1 MKRTLLVHVK
11 GTGYIDGV
19 PFNFDAHTLVDVDR
33 YPYRD
38 DHYLFEKV
46 KTEAERNILMEKKFA
61 SLSDVVICS
70 ITDITSIRENLT
82 KYYQT

>member
-11 GTGYIDGV
+11 GVGYIDGV
-19 PFNFDAHTLVDVDR
+19 PFKFDGHTLVDIDR

-38 DHYLFEKV
+38 DHYLFERI
-46 KTEAERNILMEKKFA
+46 KTEAERNILMEKSFA

-70 ITDITSIRENLT
+70 ITDITDIREKLAR
-82 KYYQT
+82 YH